1 MTEPPRGFL
10 ELGTTEVGDEVTQSA
25 QAAALVTA
33 CCGLICLFVAL
44 WDRVFLVPGL
54 LGLALAGIFWTR
66 SQRLRDLPFAVN
78 ANHPWVLDQPM
89 GTAEVAIR
97 AADGTWKELGD
108 HRLKLHTDPLL
119 GEPLVVQDHEPWDTV
134 VRWPPA
140 STTRL
145 QRWLA
150 IGNTALALRDAVNGH
165 DEEAE
170 ELRRRAAGETE
181 LLERAWPEEEEA
193 LEEGSAL
200 SRWLETARSPK

>member
-170 ELRRRAAGETE
+170 ELRRRAAAETE

>member
-10 ELGTTEVGDEVTQSA
+10 ELGATEVGDEVAMGARTGA
-25 QAAALVTA
+25 QVMAVCGAL
-33 CCGLICLFVAL
+33 AL
-44 WDRVFLVPGL
+44 LLALNARFLLAPAL
-54 LGLALAGIFWTR
+54 LGLVLAAAQWRR
-66 SQRLRDLPFAVN
+66 SQVLRDLPFAVN
-78 ANHPWVLDQPM
+78 ANHPWVLDQAM

-134 VRWPPA
+134 VRWPTSSA
-140 STTRL
+140 ARL

-165 DEEAE
+165 DEQAE
-170 ELRRRAAGETE
+170 EERRRAAGDTE
-181 LLERAWPEEEEA
+181 LLERDWPEEEDV
-193 LEEGSAL
+193 LDEGSAL

>member
-44 WDRVFLVPGL
+44 WARVFLVPGL

-170 ELRRRAAGETE
+170 ELRRRAAAETE